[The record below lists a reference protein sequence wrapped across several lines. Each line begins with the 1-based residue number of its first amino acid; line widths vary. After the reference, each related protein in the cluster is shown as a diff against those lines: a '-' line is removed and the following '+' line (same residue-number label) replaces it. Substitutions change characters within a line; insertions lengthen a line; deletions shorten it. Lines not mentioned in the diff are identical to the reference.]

1 LSKRRALSLHPKN
14 RCLQGK
20 ITDLIGIVGASFSK
34 AKSQIIGNVMFIR
47 EGQALLEFTGVSDSD
62 GIKKLVG
69 VLEKN

>member
-1 LSKRRALSLHPKN
+1 
-14 RCLQGK
+14 
-20 ITDLIGIVGASFSK
+20 LIGIVGASFSK

-69 VLEKN
+69 VLEMN